1 MACVRAQQRGVMRRV
16 LASLHANL
24 AARAMAGA
32 ELIQNISGGLLRSS
46 VVLLRSSI
54 FLVIVNSALAPAS
67 RHKSR
72 PRAPPRPP
80 RGPRH
85 GRCSAAELIQKH
97 LCGGELYY
105 TAGSS

>member
-32 ELIQNISGGLLRSS
+32 ELIQNISGG
-46 VVLLRSSI
+46 LLRSSI

-97 LCGGELYY
+97 LCGGEVYY